1 MLGGGRGR
9 SSRVLGPSMG
19 GPAVFLEVEGHAV
32 AKLILA
38 VLAVVLLGG
47 RGRSAGALCLSM
59 GGLVERKSSGR

>member
-1 MLGGGRGR
+1 MD
-9 SSRVLGPSMG
+9 